1 MEWKVYQRIA
11 EQNGEPTVV
20 SVDWQRVWRFS
31 SKLTSH
37 VILVELILC
46 LKYQTKLTSSYKVKG
61 CYRVRA
67 ICFGGHMLL
76 GHRVHS
82 SDL

>member
-37 VILVELILC
+37 VILVDTMSEI
-46 LKYQTKLTSSYKVKG
+46 
-61 CYRVRA
+61 
-67 ICFGGHMLL
+67 
-76 GHRVHS
+76 
-82 SDL
+82 SDKTDKFL